1 MKKFFDNIECTKEI
15 ILYTTI
21 LSNNASEKWE
31 EDAKKIIDFI
41 CLAYDLK
48 LEDDYLKLIAYEI
61 SNLST
66 LNEYRLLFSKANFS
80 DNFEDINVLYDI
92 KGRAMTT
99 INQIFKRIENVNF
112 GMFSYFDYNSVNP
125 YNDIERRTSLLQASR
140 FGDVELSVMAGILY
154 ATGIGGKQ
162 NLRLAKLRFL
172 QAAYWGC
179 FPAFKYVAI
188 VSKMLEEIEDY
199 NFYSEMY
206 SACSGFLSEGVTMIP
221 NDYKNKYTKKT
232 QEYFSLVASIY
243 FDVVI
248 LYRLSTINY
257 SFIEVMLLEDLSIS
271 EKMKYVNSYNEY
283 KWKEETN
290 IVKSKSLN
298 KIGFNI

>member
-188 VSKMLEEIEDY
+188 VSKMLEENVDAKTAKEMLGISSQISDLDFIKDAVNAVLEENPQAIIDY
-199 NFYSEMY
+199 KEGTGR
-206 SACSGFLSEGVTMIP
+206 ALGFLVGQIM
-221 NDYKNKYTKKT
+221 KKT
-232 QEYFSLVASIY
+232 QGK
-243 FDVVI
+243 
-248 LYRLSTINY
+248 INPKLT
-257 SFIEVMLLEDLSIS
+257 SDLLLEEL
-271 EKMKYVNSYNEY
+271 KKR
-283 KWKEETN
+283 
-290 IVKSKSLN
+290 
-298 KIGFNI
+298 